1 MAVGRVAAP
10 DWSCAPSSVRMSKA
24 YGWTSSS
31 CLRECRTLKWGTPST
46 PRMTARHQRTN
57 LLNTEGNQKSF
68 PNVSDV
74 TGNSRIKMEGGLQN
88 QVSDFNGLARKPLC
102 YRYTIPQKQQQN
114 QYIIESVYTGP
125 GSNFLGP
132 AGVSPSTRSVPVLA
146 SVRRGQLWLTE
157 RRDRGCASP
166 SPTGWLRAGRRNPL
180 SLVGCKRGTPCSED
194 TLPMASS
201 RQLAPAKLACNV

>member
-1 MAVGRVAAP
+1 M
-10 DWSCAPSSVRMSKA
+10 
-24 YGWTSSS
+24 
-31 CLRECRTLKWGTPST
+31 
-46 PRMTARHQRTN
+46 
-57 LLNTEGNQKSF
+57 
-68 PNVSDV
+68 

-125 GSNFLGP
+125 GSNFLDP

-157 RRDRGCASP
+157 RRDRGCAP
-166 SPTGWLRAGRRNPL
+166 RHLRLAGCGQGVAILCRSWAASAGRLAAKTPYQWLQAANLPL
-180 SLVGCKRGTPCSED
+180 QSWHAMFDVPGK
-194 TLPMASS
+194 
-201 RQLAPAKLACNV
+201 

>member
-1 MAVGRVAAP
+1 M
-10 DWSCAPSSVRMSKA
+10 
-24 YGWTSSS
+24 
-31 CLRECRTLKWGTPST
+31 
-46 PRMTARHQRTN
+46 
-57 LLNTEGNQKSF
+57 
-68 PNVSDV
+68 
-74 TGNSRIKMEGGLQN
+74 TGNSRIKIEGGLQN

-157 RRDRGCASP
+157 RRDRGCAP
-166 SPTGWLRAGRRNPL
+166 RHLRLAGAGRASQ
-180 SLVGCKRGTPCSED
+180 SLVARGLQARDALQRRHPTNGFKPPTCPCKAGMQCLMCRENKKMRVGK
-194 TLPMASS
+194 
-201 RQLAPAKLACNV
+201 PARIRNSKRI